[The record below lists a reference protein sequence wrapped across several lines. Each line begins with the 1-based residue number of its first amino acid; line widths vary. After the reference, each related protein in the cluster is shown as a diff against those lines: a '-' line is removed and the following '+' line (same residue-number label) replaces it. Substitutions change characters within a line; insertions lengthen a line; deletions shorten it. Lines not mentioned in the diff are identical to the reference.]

1 VEAIGR
7 VIFGGAMKPAPAPD
21 VAGNTPWERLDSA
34 VRQIF
39 TVSKEAVVQ
48 SEAAAKRK
56 RIKAKKK
63 AASKP

>member
-1 VEAIGR
+1 
-7 VIFGGAMKPAPAPD
+7 MKPAPAPD